1 MPGPHRPTRPV
12 PEAPMS
18 SSHGRSPRAAPRR
31 ARRAD
36 PQDPREPPDRREPRE
51 RRGPREPPQRDYGAW
66 YPLVRVGHFLL
77 MALTSCLIIMV
88 GLGLLAIV
96 VYLFLT
102 LTK

>member
-1 MPGPHRPTRPV
+1 
-12 PEAPMS
+12 
-18 SSHGRSPRAAPRR
+18 
-31 ARRAD
+31 
-36 PQDPREPPDRREPRE
+36 
-51 RRGPREPPQRDYGAW
+51 
-66 YPLVRVGHFLL
+66 